1 MERGGCVY
9 ILTNKNNNVLYTG
22 VTSDIQSRM
31 FEHINKVFLNSFTAK
46 YNCYKLAYYKQFSSI
61 DEAIKTEK
69 YIKGKKRE
77 YKINLITNGNPNW
90 NDLYE
95 TEVKFW

>member
-9 ILTNKNNNVLYTG
+9 ILTNKSNNVLYTG
-22 VTSDIQSRM
+22 VTSNLQSRM

-46 YNCYKLAYYKQFSSI
+46 YNCYKLVYYKQFSSI
-61 DEAIKTEK
+61 DEAIQNEK

-77 YKINLITNGNPNW
+77 YKINLITDNNPNW
-90 NDLYE
+90 NNLYE